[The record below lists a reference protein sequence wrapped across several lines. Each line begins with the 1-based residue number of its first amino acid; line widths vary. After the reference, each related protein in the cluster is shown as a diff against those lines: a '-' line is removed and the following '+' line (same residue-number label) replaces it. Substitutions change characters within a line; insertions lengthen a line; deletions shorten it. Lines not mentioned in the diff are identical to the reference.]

1 FYDQRRAATLW
12 RHIES
17 TVKQIDTAG
26 TELECFQ
33 ALQKQEHLAASHR
46 INGLW
51 EEVQKQ
57 KELEQTLQ
65 RRYGNLMSE
74 LERMQRLMNVYRA
87 QAEKQEEAGEK
98 NHALELSEAAASQV
112 AVPSA
117 GHSEPAPS
125 LEHLDSSLD
134 GQPSAEVDVNAD
146 SGKEHATMDIGTDGN
161 MHINEPLVVE
171 GKGDDIT
178 QTLNKMSG
186 DAVTSSEVATE
197 SINPDS
203 VSTKQE
209 SIQETVEAT
218 EVDNSCVL
226 GGDTAENQ
234 TGMEE

>member
-1 FYDQRRAATLW
+1 
-12 RHIES
+12 
-17 TVKQIDTAG
+17 
-26 TELECFQ
+26 
-33 ALQKQEHLAASHR
+33 
-46 INGLW
+46 
-51 EEVQKQ
+51 
-57 KELEQTLQ
+57 
-65 RRYGNLMSE
+65 MSE
-74 LERMQRLMNVYRA
+74 LERMQRFMNVYRA
-87 QAEKQEEAGEK
+87 QAEKQAEAGEK
-98 NHALELSEAAASQV
+98 NNALELSEAAASQV

-117 GHSEPAPS
+117 GHLEPAPS
-125 LEHLDSSLD
+125 SEHLDSSLD

-146 SGKEHATMDIGTDGN
+146 SGKEHATMDIVTDGS

-171 GKGDDIT
+171 DKGDDIT

-186 DAVTSSEVATE
+186 DAATSSEVATE

-209 SIQETVEAT
+209 SIQEKIEAT